1 MDLNEKLAQRRKER
15 EQEAAIVQAE
25 IAAQETA
32 KRDFIKQEAQKQ
44 LADAGIQQVIDL
56 NTEKE
61 IQKEK
66 EKMIEKMA
74 QSRWTSSEN
83 FIGFLLFVFV
93 IVAFFQ
99 SWILGIFMII
109 IAAIYFDQ
117 KNKKYKKQIENE
129 IEQIKN
135 FQEEL

>member
-99 SWILGIFMII
+99 SWILGILMII

>member
-32 KRDFIKQEAQKQ
+32 KSDFIKQEAQKQ

-56 NTEKE
+56 NIEKE

-99 SWILGIFMII
+99 SWILGILMII

>member
-44 LADAGIQQVIDL
+44 LADAGIKQVIDL

-99 SWILGIFMII
+99 SWVLGVFMII
-109 IAAIYFDQ
+109 IAAIYFDK

>member
-66 EKMIEKMA
+66 DKMIEKMA
-74 QSRWTSSEN
+74 QSRWTRSEN

>member
-66 EKMIEKMA
+66 DKMIEKMA